1 MEITSVTMGVTAQQ
15 HRVAIGCNRPPAH
28 NLKLCKRRHQY
39 SRQHAFANLL
49 ALDDIRKES
58 NMVWET
64 IIFAFLLPCLATLVG
79 YGLADMMEEPTFG
92 KQFYSV
98 AAGNFKLQ
106 TVI

>member
-64 IIFAFLLPCLATLVG
+64 VISAFLLPCLATLVG